1 VLRSLKD
8 LERYKASATDGDI
21 GRVVSFLL
29 DDERWIVRYLVV
41 EPGSFLDA
49 RQVLISP
56 ASFRKAEWPT
66 RQFHLALTMEKVRNS
81 PSIDVDKPVSRQH
94 EGDFSRYYGFPY
106 YWRAPGLW
114 GWGSYPD
121 SLAAAGSDETAAG
134 HSELSGDV
142 HLRSSRDVSRYQIQ
156 GTDGAIGHV
165 DDFLVDDETWEV
177 RYLVID
183 TSNWWFGRKVLV
195 APHWASRVSWEESKV
210 YIDMSRQKIKNGPE
224 WNSSSGIGLEYEARL
239 ADYYGRPV
247 HRAGSAHPEGS
258 LPAHSGGHQANCTTR
273 D

>member
-1 VLRSLKD
+1 MLRSLKD

-29 DDERWIVRYLVV
+29 DDERWIVRYLVI
-41 EPGSFLDA
+41 EPGSFLDG

-56 ASFRKAEWPT
+56 ASFRKAEWPN
-66 RQFHLALTMEKVRNS
+66 RHFHLALTMEKVRNS

-121 SLAAAGSDETAAG
+121 GLAAAGSGETTTG

-142 HLRSSRDVSRYQIQ
+142 HLRSERDLRRYQIQ

-177 RYLVID
+177 RFLVID
-183 TSNWWFGRKVLV
+183 TSHWWFGKRVLI
-195 APHWASRVSWEESKV
+195 APHWASRINWDERKV
-210 YIDMSRQKIKNGPE
+210 YVDMSRQDIKNSPE
-224 WNSSSGIGLEYEARL
+224 WNANAAVNREYETCL
-239 ADYYGRPV
+239 YDYYGRPAYWADAA
-247 HRAGSAHPEGS
+247 RPGAPQLAH
-258 LPAHSGGHQANCTTR
+258 HSGR
-273 D
+273 PE